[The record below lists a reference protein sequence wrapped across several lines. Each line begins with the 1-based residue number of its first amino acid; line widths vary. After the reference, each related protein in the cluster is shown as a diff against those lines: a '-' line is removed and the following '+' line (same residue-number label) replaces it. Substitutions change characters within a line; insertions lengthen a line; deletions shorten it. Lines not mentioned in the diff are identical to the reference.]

1 MSYQSLYRRYRPRRF
16 GEVRGQEH
24 LVAALQNAVRDDRV
38 GHAYLL
44 SGPRGTGKTTT
55 ARILAKVLNCEDLQD
70 GEPCLV
76 CSSCVSIDAGNSF
89 DLHELDAAS
98 NNGVDAMRDLIA
110 RASLGSPGRTKVYI
124 LDEVHMLSAGAEAAL
139 LKTLE
144 EPPDHVVFVLAT
156 TDPQKVKETI
166 RSRTQHFELHLI
178 PAVQLEE
185 LVRFVVGD
193 AGLEVD
199 EASIA
204 HVLRVGGGSAR
215 DTLSALDQVV
225 AAGGVD
231 DRQSSAEDVLAALL
245 QRDPG
250 AVLAAVDA
258 AVATGREPRVL
269 GEALV
274 VRLRDVFLAS
284 LGVPLDH
291 LPELDKARV
300 AELVA
305 GVDRPFLT
313 RALDGLGTAL
323 VEMRQA
329 ADPRITLETALVR
342 LADTTA
348 DTSVAALLERIER
361 LERALANGGGVPIA
375 AAPAPATA
383 PAATPAAASTPA
395 ALAPQASAPQAPA
408 RPGGGAADEARR
420 KLAERSASRPGS
432 SAPPPA
438 APAPPP
444 PGPPAPR
451 AAEVPAATPE
461 PEAAA
466 PVAVAPA
473 AAAPAPTATPAGLTA
488 DAVKAALGGLSNGL
502 TRAWF
507 SGGTVMGI
515 TDGVITFAL
524 PNEHHFKKCEGV
536 RGEVEA
542 MLVGKFGPVTLRL
555 VTDAAGA
562 APADDA
568 RPRVD
573 PDPQPEEDEI
583 DVHDLVDAPSE
594 PVRSGADKL
603 VEAFPGA
610 ELVEEDR

>member
-1 MSYQSLYRRYRPRRF
+1 VSYQSLYRRYRPRRF
-16 GEVRGQEH
+16 GEVRGQDH

-55 ARILAKVLNCEDLQD
+55 ARILAKVLNCEAPSD
-70 GEPCLV
+70 GEPCLE
-76 CSSCVSIDAGNSF
+76 CPSCLAIEAGNSF

-98 NNGVDAMRDLIA
+98 NRGINEMKALLE
-110 RASLGSPGRTKVYI
+110 STTLGSPGHRRVYI
-124 LDEVHMLSAGAEAAL
+124 LDEVHQLTKEAEAAL

-156 TDPQKVKETI
+156 TDPHKVGATI

-178 PAVQLEE
+178 PASELDE
-185 LVRFVVGD
+185 LVRFVIAD
-193 AGLEVD
+193 AGLVAD
-199 EASIA
+199 EEAIA

-231 DRQSSAEDVLAALL
+231 DRQASAEEVLAALL

-250 AVLAAVDA
+250 AVLVAVDG
-258 AVATGREPRVL
+258 AVATGREPRML

-274 VRLRDVFLAS
+274 TRLRDVFLAS

-291 LPELDKARV
+291 LPDVDRTRV
-300 AELVA
+300 AELVD

-313 RALDGLGTAL
+313 RALDCLGTAL

-342 LADTTA
+342 LADATA

-361 LERALANGGGVPIA
+361 LERQLAGGATAPASAMPATAPGGAPA
-375 AAPAPATA
+375 PAAAAGPAAPAPAA
-383 PAATPAAASTPA
+383 PAAPRPAA
-395 ALAPQASAPQAPA
+395 
-408 RPGGGAADEARR
+408 GVADEARR
-420 KLAERSASRPGS
+420 KLADRAAATRPGP
-432 SAPPPA
+432 APAAAPPA
-438 APAPPP
+438 AA
-444 PGPPAPR
+444 
-451 AAEVPAATPE
+451 
-461 PEAAA
+461 
-466 PVAVAPA
+466 APA
-473 AAAPAPTATPAGLTA
+473 AAAPPPTPAPAPDRSPAAVTA
-488 DAVKAALGGLSNGL
+488 DAVKDALADLPNKL
-502 TRAWF
+502 TRARF
-507 SGGTVMGI
+507 AGGRVLEVAGGEI
-515 TDGVITFAL
+515 TYGF
-524 PNEHHFKKCEGV
+524 PNEHHLKRCQDD
-536 RGEVEA
+536 RPAVEA
-542 MLVGKFGPVTLRL
+542 VLAGRFGGAVTLRL
-555 VTDAAGA
+555 VIDSAGA
-562 APADDA
+562 APADDQ
-568 RPRVD
+568 RPRAEVEAEAVA
-573 PDPQPEEDEI
+573 EEEAI

-610 ELVEEDR
+610 ELVEEER